1 MIQMKA
7 ILSAGVM
14 TVAAVATGYPAIAQ
28 PIPPKAANACTQR
41 TAEEMVVATRDIEI
55 TGAGPVATN
64 GTRTLFMR
72 NRVTGQTAECRVN
85 TIDGFVL
92 GVTLT
97 SQPPRPPQPAPPTSP
112 PGVSQALIN
121 ACIQRTAEEM
131 VVATRDIE
139 FVQVDQPNPDG
150 TTTVFLRNRVTG
162 MTANCLV
169 NPATNTVIRVTTT
182 PATKPLPPS
191 QGKPASPNDPI
202 VRNCQAVVARRIR
215 ASFSDVQSITFLSNT
230 TQRYFISNAQEGI
243 RGQGQFAQRSRMAH
257 RFNYNCVV
265 NIRNGSVQSAT
276 FNIIR

>member
-14 TVAAVATGYPAIAQ
+14 TVAAIATGYPAIAQ
-28 PIPPKAANACTQR
+28 PIPPKAADACTQR

-55 TGAGPVATN
+55 TGAGSVATN

-92 GVTLT
+92 SVTLT
-97 SQPPRPPQPAPPTSP
+97 SQQPKPPQTVSP
-112 PGVSQALIN
+112 ALIN
-121 ACIQRTAEEM
+121 TCIQRTAEEM

-150 TTTVFLRNRVTG
+150 TTTVFLRNRVNG

-182 PATKPLPPS
+182 PATKPLPPA

-202 VRNCQAVVARRIR
+202 VRNCQAAVGRQIR
-215 ASFSDVQSITFLSNT
+215 ASFANVQSVTFLSNT
-230 TQRYFISNAQEGI
+230 TQRFFISNTQEGI
-243 RGQGQFAQRSRMAH
+243 RGEGQFAQRSRMAH

-265 NIRNGSVQSAT
+265 NIRNGSVQSAN
-276 FNIIR
+276 FNVIR